1 MPTAEKKQIRT
12 KKPDIERMKA
22 EKDIKGLVAVLDH
35 EDINIREG
43 AVYAL
48 GELGGDVTVDVLI
61 RSLKSPNPIVR
72 DNSAYALGAI
82 HDKRAVEPLI
92 NAIRYVDENGAA
104 HIQESVIDSLGE
116 IGDPRAA
123 GPLIRLLN
131 EDYTF
136 SARIALTAIGNEA
149 VKALVAAIKNEEI
162 QDRVCDVLIDI
173 GSAAVDELAEAL
185 NDADEYFRSVI
196 VYTLGEIGQPECEK
210 PLKAA
215 LNDKSEDVRDYAA
228 LALRKI
234 KY

>member
-1 MPTAEKKQIRT
+1 MSTAENKLIRSS
-12 KKPDIERMKA
+12 KPDIERMKA
-22 EKDIKGLVAVLDH
+22 EKDVKGLVAILDH

-61 RSLKSPNPIVR
+61 KSLNSTNPLVR
-72 DNSAYALGAI
+72 DNSAYALGAL

-92 NAIRYVDENGAA
+92 NALRYVDENGVVRV
-104 HIQESVIDSLGE
+104 QESVVDSLGE

-123 GPLIRLLN
+123 GPLINLLN

-136 SARIALTAIGNEA
+136 SARIALTSIGKEA

-173 GSAAVDELAEAL
+173 GIAAVDELAEAL
-185 NDADEYFRSVI
+185 KDKDEFFRSII
-196 VYTLGEIGQPECEK
+196 VYTLGEIGQPECER
-210 PLKAA
+210 PLKSA
-215 LNDKSEDVRDYAA
+215 LQDKSEDVRDYAY